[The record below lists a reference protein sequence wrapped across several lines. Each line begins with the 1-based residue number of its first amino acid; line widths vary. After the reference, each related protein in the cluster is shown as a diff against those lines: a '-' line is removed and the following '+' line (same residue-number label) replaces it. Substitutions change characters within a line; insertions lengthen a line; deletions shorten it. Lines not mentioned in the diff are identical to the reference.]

1 MDILTATLPEFI
13 LAIFLVV
20 IYEIELRKQQNKV
33 KLQNK
38 VHFYV
43 TRDKDTLSKG
53 TLNLWINKPSRGITM
68 WIDAEERW
76 TRHIAVERDF
86 EDVGLNK
93 NDFDNLKWEDE
104 PVEVFLNLE
113 N

>member
-1 MDILTATLPEFI
+1 MA
-13 LAIFLVV
+13 
-20 IYEIELRKQQNKV
+20 IYEIKLRKP
-33 KLQNK
+33 QNK

-68 WIDAEERW
+68 WDTEERW

-93 NDFDNLKWEDE
+93 NDYDNLKWEDE
-104 PVEVFLNLE
+104 PVEVFLTIDE
-113 N
+113 